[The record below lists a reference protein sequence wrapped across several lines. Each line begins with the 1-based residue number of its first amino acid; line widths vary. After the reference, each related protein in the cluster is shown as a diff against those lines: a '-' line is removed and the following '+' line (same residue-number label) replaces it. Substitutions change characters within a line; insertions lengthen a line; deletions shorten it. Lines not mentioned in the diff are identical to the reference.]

1 MKRRD
6 EMNIG
11 RILLIV
17 GLLMLMAGIYI
28 SSNWTVLGSI
38 IGISGGLVLGFS
50 TFYFIKSR
58 PK

>member
-11 RILLIV
+11 RILLIF

-38 IGISGGLVLGFS
+38 IGIIGGLVLGLS
-50 TFYFIKSR
+50 TFFFINAR

>member
-17 GLLMLMAGIYI
+17 GLLMFLMGVYI

-38 IGISGGLVLGFS
+38 IGITGGLVLGLS
-50 TFYFIKSR
+50 TFFFIKAR

>member
-1 MKRRD
+1 
-6 EMNIG
+6 MNIG
-11 RILLIV
+11 RILLIF

-38 IGISGGLVLGFS
+38 IGIIGGLVLGLS
-50 TFYFIKSR
+50 TFFFINAR